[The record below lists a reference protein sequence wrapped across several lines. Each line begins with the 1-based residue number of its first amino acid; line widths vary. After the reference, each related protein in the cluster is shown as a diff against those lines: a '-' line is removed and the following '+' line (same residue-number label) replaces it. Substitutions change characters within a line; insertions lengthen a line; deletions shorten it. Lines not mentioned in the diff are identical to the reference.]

1 MLATFLRTTDIRKI
15 VMKDCMSIWQ
25 KATIRDA
32 LPDEYK
38 DKQKQEAAQMGNEAK
53 YGSGQATEFD
63 TSGDTAP

>member
-1 MLATFLRTTDIRKI
+1 
-15 VMKDCMSIWQ
+15 MKDCMSIWQ